1 VRLEWRGHT
10 LEIREL
16 GGGPAL
22 VLLHGY
28 PLDGAMW
35 SSVARRLLGS
45 LRVLKPDLPGRGD
58 NTDLA
63 FPSIEA
69 YADFVAALLEALPA
83 PLGLVGFSMGG
94 YVALALMKRRPEK
107 VRALALVDTRSAAE
121 DQTGKARRDEAIADL
136 RTRGVAAVAEAMVPR
151 LLSPESLRS
160 PELVERVRRI
170 ILRQRPETLE
180 SDLTAIRDRPDSSG
194 FLKEIPVPTLVLA
207 GEHDVISTPVESR
220 AMADAIPGARFVQIS
235 GASHLTPMEKPKAV
249 ATVLSEFFSAS
260 LTKTSSSLGGSSGTT
275 AAG

>member
-1 VRLEWRGHT
+1 
-10 LEIREL
+10 
-16 GGGPAL
+16 
-22 VLLHGY
+22 
-28 PLDGAMW
+28 MW

-69 YADFVAALLEALPA
+69 YADFVAALLGALPA

-136 RTRGVAAVAEAMVPR
+136 RTRGVDAVAEAMVPR